1 MRIGID
7 AKWYFKG
14 PAGPRT
20 YVRNIVN
27 WLALIDSENEYIIYL
42 DKDDDVSAV
51 KYSAPKFVTKTLSPS
66 QSWLRVMLKLPVV
79 AKRDKLDILYT
90 HNFSP
95 ILSRSKR
102 VVMIY
107 DIIFK
112 THPQLFTLQERIF
125 FRPVRLAAHLAD
137 KIITISDYCN
147 HVIADSYHIREE
159 KVATVLLG
167 CNEEFRKIEDAEKIS
182 SIRKKYGIP
191 ERFILYVG
199 RINVRKN
206 LVRLLQAFS
215 NIQDHKIKLLI
226 VGERNWK
233 TENLESFIEK
243 SGIRERVVFLGYVP
257 DEDLPAVYQ
266 MATVFAYIPTVEG
279 FGLPPLESMSCGTP
293 VVTSNI
299 SSMPEVVND
308 SALLV
313 DPYNVGQITDALDNL
328 LGSKDLRDEL
338 ARKGIERARL
348 FRWESAARETLRI
361 FGQVYSVDP

>member
-51 KYSAPKFVTKTLSPS
+51 EYSAPNFVTKSLSPS

-90 HNFSP
+90 HNFCP
-95 ILSRSKR
+95 IVSRSKR

-112 THPQLFTLQERIF
+112 THPQLFSLQERIF
-125 FRPVRLAAHLAD
+125 FKPVCLAAHLAD
-137 KIITISDYCN
+137 NVITISDYCK
-147 HVIADSYHIREE
+147 HVIADSYHVREE
-159 KVATVLLG
+159 KVATILLG
-167 CNEEFRKIEDAEKIS
+167 CDEGFRKTNGDEKIS
-182 SIRKKYGIP
+182 SIREKYSIP

-206 LVRLLQAFS
+206 LVRLIQALS
-215 NIQDHKIKLLI
+215 KIQDHEVKLVI

-233 TENLESFIEK
+233 AENLEPIIEK
-243 SGIRERVVFLGYVP
+243 SGVQERVVFLGYVP
-257 DEDLPAVYQ
+257 DEDLPAVFQ
-266 MATVFAYIPTVEG
+266 MATVFAYIPIVEG

-293 VVTSNI
+293 VVTSNV
-299 SSMPEVVND
+299 SSIPEVVKD

-313 DPYNVGQITDALDNL
+313 DPYNMEQITGALDNL
-328 LGSKDLRDEL
+328 LASKDLRDEL
-338 ARKGIERARL
+338 SKKGIERARM
-348 FRWESAARETLRI
+348 FRWESAARDTLQVFRK
-361 FGQVYSVDP
+361 VYSANP